1 MALGT
6 VKFYKSDKSWGAI
19 SSSELPPG
27 MDAFISFGD
36 IKGRGEAGFREFTAG
51 DHVEFEYRPAH
62 QDSFRLVATWARR
75 VSDTTDD

>member
-6 VKFYKSDKSWGAI
+6 VKFYKSDKGWGAI

-36 IKGRGEAGFREFTAG
+36 IKGQAGFREFTAG
-51 DHVEFEYRPAH
+51 DRVEFEYRPAH
-62 QDSFRLVATWARR
+62 QDSFGFVATWARR
-75 VSDTTDD
+75 VSDTADA